1 MFPVSSSLPRLY
13 SLWYRNLSLQSDD
26 FFLYECALLLTAP
39 LIISAAQDQG
49 YGLLFWLMKSC
60 NSHLVAVYF
69 FLSFPPPPSTPP
81 RNLEVTLQAIW
92 VELGRFRKFARN
104 HFWNVSSVNHS
115 FRNQHT
121 CLGCNQ
127 FHR

>member
-26 FFLYECALLLTAP
+26 FFLYGCALLLTAP

-69 FLSFPPPPSTPP
+69 FLSFPPAPLHPAPKSGGHF
-81 RNLEVTLQAIW
+81 ASD
-92 VELGRFRKFARN
+92 LGRVRP
-104 HFWNVSSVNHS
+104 VSKICKEPFLERFFSQSLIQKSTYMLRLQSVP
-115 FRNQHT
+115 
-121 CLGCNQ
+121 
-127 FHR
+127 